1 MRDFGHESSPS
12 VTPAT
17 SRKTLWVSLIVVL
30 TLAVAV
36 ILWFMYENQSQTPS
50 QPVIDVVESH
60 ETAEPEVP
68 VEEPAPLVQEV
79 IPPVADTLDLDE
91 PAPAEPEVPLP
102 SLNESTAAVLQE
114 LVEAEQTVTPLQS
127 EQLIRDAVVFMDNL
141 RQGQV
146 IREKSVIAGPTA
158 AFRVLEQNSN
168 VYIDPRS
175 YDRYNTIVD
184 WFVSLD
190 TEVIMQLFDRYQPL
204 MREALAEI
212 GYPDEE
218 PTQVLLEA
226 IEVLM
231 QTPAVGTVIELND
244 DSVMYRYA
252 DPALEALPAAQ
263 KQMLRMGPDNIRRV
277 KLKLTTIQEALK
289 K

>member
-1 MRDFGHESSPS
+1 MRDFGHEPSPS

-50 QPVIDVVESH
+50 QPMIDVVESH
-60 ETAEPEVP
+60 ETVEPEVP
-68 VEEPAPLVQEV
+68 AEEPAPLVQEV

-102 SLNESTAAVLQE
+102 NLNESTAVVLQE

-277 KLKLTTIQEALK
+277 KLKLTTIQEALMK
-289 K
+289 

>member
-1 MRDFGHESSPS
+1 MRDFGHEPSPS

-50 QPVIDVVESH
+50 QPMIDVVESH
-60 ETAEPEVP
+60 ETVEPEVP
-68 VEEPAPLVQEV
+68 AEEPAPLVQEV

-102 SLNESTAAVLQE
+102 NLNESTAVVLQE

-146 IREKSVIAGPTA
+146 IREKAVIAGPTA

-277 KLKLTTIQEALK
+277 KLKLTTIQEALMK
-289 K
+289 

>member
-1 MRDFGHESSPS
+1 MRDFGHEPSPS
-12 VTPAT
+12 VTPVT

-60 ETAEPEVP
+60 ETVEPEVP
-68 VEEPAPLVQEV
+68 AEEPAPLVQEV

-102 SLNESTAAVLQE
+102 NLNESTAVVLQE

-146 IREKSVIAGPTA
+146 IREKAVIAGPTA

-277 KLKLTTIQEALK
+277 KLKLTTIQEALMK
-289 K
+289 